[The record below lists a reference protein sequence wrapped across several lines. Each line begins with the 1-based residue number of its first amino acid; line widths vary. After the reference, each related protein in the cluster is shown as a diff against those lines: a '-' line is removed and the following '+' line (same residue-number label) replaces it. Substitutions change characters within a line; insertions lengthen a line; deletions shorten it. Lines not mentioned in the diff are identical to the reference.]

1 MKFRMV
7 DRILAWQPQQR
18 IVGTKTV
25 SFEEY
30 SLRAA
35 LGDDARLPESLLLE
49 SFFQLGNWLI
59 VLTSDFTRMGL
70 IVRTEEVSF
79 AGPVGPG
86 ERMTME
92 LMVRRYRDDGVLF
105 DGVGRVGDREV
116 AVGRGCLAALTP
128 LADYADPADLRVLFS
143 EIHRPGEPVQP

>member
-30 SLRAA
+30 NLRSA
-35 LGDDARLPESLLLE
+35 LGGDARLPESLLLE

-70 IVRTEEVSF
+70 IVRTEEVRF

-92 LMVRRYRDDGVLF
+92 LAVRRYRDDGVLF
-105 DGVGRVGDREV
+105 DGVGRVGDREA
-116 AVGRGCLAALTP
+116 AVGRGCLAALAP
-128 LADYADPADLRVLFS
+128 LADYADPEDLRVLFS
-143 EIHRPGEPVQP
+143 EIYRPGGPPQP

>member
-30 SLRAA
+30 SLRSA
-35 LGDDARLPESLLLE
+35 LGGDARLPESLLLE

-70 IVRTEEVSF
+70 IVRTEEVRF

-116 AVGRGCLAALTP
+116 AVGRGCLAALAP

-143 EIHRPGEPVQP
+143 EIHRPGEPAQP

>member
-30 SLRAA
+30 SLRSA

-70 IVRTEEVSF
+70 IVRTEEVRF

-116 AVGRGCLAALTP
+116 AVGRGCLAALAP

-143 EIHRPGEPVQP
+143 EIHRLGEPVQP